1 MSKEHGGLA
10 IFLQKLFKI
19 LKKEYNIHLILASSK
34 NKVQKFQ
41 GIQIHHL
48 NFNKLYFK
56 ILRRYFFFIYLALQS
71 WIINNKVNLLIDK
84 LKPKFVHFSNYQCLS
99 LFYNNKLP
107 SITRLSS
114 LETMWSNSNYFSI
127 IKFFEKLALK
137 KTDLILSPSNFL
149 IKELKKKYKLKS
161 YFLPPLIEN
170 LSLKKKKIK
179 RKVILTFGS
188 ISPGKGSY
196 TIENSINNILKINDD
211 IYYYWIGNVDK
222 KFYKSNK
229 EFEIKLKSKTSYPKR
244 VKIFSK
250 MNRNKLF
257 QYLKQAEVVLLP
269 SHRDNSPN
277 VCLEALSLKK
287 IVLARKN
294 SGYDDLI
301 KNNYNG
307 FLFNDKK
314 NDLIQRLVKILKI
327 SPKSKKKI
335 EKNIKIKNK
344 LFSNQRIKIFYKKYI
359 QKIT

>member
-1 MSKEHGGLA
+1 
-10 IFLQKLFKI
+10 
-19 LKKEYNIHLILASSK
+19 
-34 NKVQKFQ
+34 
-41 GIQIHHL
+41 
-48 NFNKLYFK
+48 
-56 ILRRYFFFIYLALQS
+56 
-71 WIINNKVNLLIDK
+71 
-84 LKPKFVHFSNYQCLS
+84 
-99 LFYNNKLP
+99 
-107 SITRLSS
+107 
-114 LETMWSNSNYFSI
+114 
-127 IKFFEKLALK
+127 
-137 KTDLILSPSNFL
+137 
-149 IKELKKKYKLKS
+149 
-161 YFLPPLIEN
+161 
-170 LSLKKKKIK
+170 
-179 RKVILTFGS
+179 
-188 ISPGKGSY
+188 
-196 TIENSINNILKINDD
+196 
-211 IYYYWIGNVDK
+211 
-222 KFYKSNK
+222 
-229 EFEIKLKSKTSYPKR
+229 
-244 VKIFSK
+244 